1 MKKILL
7 SNICYALL
15 IPCFLLFSFTTVNNR
30 ANFSGDWKLDESKSE
45 LGNAAGRTARS
56 LKAEQKDNDIT
67 ISRTTPGFNG
77 GDPVTTTYTVTYD
90 GKVTESEGF
99 GGSKRKS
106 TAKWSDDGL
115 TLTINS
121 VMTFERDGQT
131 TEIKRTEVWKL
142 SDGGKVLTIEST
154 SNFGGN
160 ENKQKFVYDKVN

>member
-7 SNICYALL
+7 SNICFALL
-15 IPCFLLFSFTTVNNR
+15 IPCFILFSFTTVNYR

-56 LKAEQKDNDIT
+56 LKAEQKENDIT

-106 TAKWSDDGL
+106 TGKWSDDGL
-115 TLTINS
+115 TLTNNS
-121 VMTFERDGQT
+121 VMNFERDGQT
-131 TEIKRTEVWKL
+131 MEFKSNETWSLT
-142 SDGGKVLTIEST
+142 SDGLLSVVTHSSSPRGETTTKAIYS
-154 SNFGGN
+154 
-160 ENKQKFVYDKVN
+160 K

>member
-1 MKKILL
+1 MKKFFL
-7 SNICYALL
+7 SNFCYVLL
-15 IPCFLLFSFTTVNNR
+15 IPCLLLFSFTTVNYR

-45 LGNAAGRTARS
+45 LGNAAGRVARS

-77 GDPVTTTYTVTYD
+77 GDPVTTTNTVTFD

-106 TAKWSDDGL
+106 TGKWSDDGL

-131 TEIKRTEVWKL
+131 MEFKSVETWSLT
-142 SDGGKVLTIEST
+142 SDGLLSVVTQTTSSRGEST
-154 SNFGGN
+154 T
-160 ENKQKFVYDKVN
+160 KAVYSK

>member
-1 MKKILL
+1 MKKLSL
-7 SNICYALL
+7 SNFCYALL
-15 IPCFLLFSFTTVNNR
+15 IPCFLLFSFTTVNYR
-30 ANFSGDWKLDESKSE
+30 SNFSGEWKLDESKSE
-45 LGNAAGRTARS
+45 LGNAAGRVARS

-121 VMTFERDGQT
+121 AMTFERDGQT
-131 TEIKRTEVWKL
+131 MEFKSVETWSLT
-142 SDGGKVLTIEST
+142 SDGLLSVVTQNSSSRGEST
-154 SNFGGN
+154 T
-160 ENKQKFVYDKVN
+160 KAVYTK

>member
-1 MKKILL
+1 MKKIFL
-7 SNICYALL
+7 SKIIYALA
-15 IPCFLLFSFTTVNNR
+15 IPCFLLFSFTTVNFR

-121 VMTFERDGQT
+121 VMNFERDGQAMEFKSNETWSLTGDGLLSVVAHSSSPRGET
-131 TEIKRTEVWKL
+131 TTKAIYSK
-142 SDGGKVLTIEST
+142 
-154 SNFGGN
+154 
-160 ENKQKFVYDKVN
+160 